1 MKHVIIVDLQFY
13 LYSSLT
19 FVVIYFVFLAECDGT
34 GEPNVEEQVSEHI
47 LVIITIILLHGFYSH
62 MVVSEPLGSR
72 WIQI

>member
-1 MKHVIIVDLQFY
+1 M
-13 LYSSLT
+13 
-19 FVVIYFVFLAECDGT
+19 VIYFVFLAECDGT